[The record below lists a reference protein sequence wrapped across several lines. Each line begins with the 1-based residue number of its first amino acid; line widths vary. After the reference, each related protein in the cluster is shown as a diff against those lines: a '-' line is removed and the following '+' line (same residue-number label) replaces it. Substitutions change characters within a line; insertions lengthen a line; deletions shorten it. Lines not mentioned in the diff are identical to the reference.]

1 MLSAWCDDLLA
12 LPEEVWSAYALSR
25 EPLRGRLD
33 REGYRPYY
41 DRAAACGRE
50 EASRLAH
57 AHPGGP
63 GGDGGEGPH
72 APGRGD
78 RHLRLLLRAGPD

>member
-41 DRAAACGRE
+41 DRAAACGGS
-50 EASRLAH
+50 AC
-57 AHPGGP
+57 PGQRRCAFCP
-63 GGDGGEGPH
+63 P
-72 APGRGD
+72 P
-78 RHLRLLLRAGPD
+78 P

>member
-50 EASRLAH
+50 
-57 AHPGGP
+57 
-63 GGDGGEGPH
+63 DGLLTIGIKDFNKRRKR
-72 APGRGD
+72 RGM
-78 RHLRLLLRAGPD
+78 RVLRGKKYV